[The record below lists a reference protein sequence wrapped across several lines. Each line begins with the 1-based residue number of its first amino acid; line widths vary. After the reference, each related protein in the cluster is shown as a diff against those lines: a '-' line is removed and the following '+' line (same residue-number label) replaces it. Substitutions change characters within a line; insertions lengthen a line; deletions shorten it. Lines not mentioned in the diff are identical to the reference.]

1 MGARVGGTDAGELV
15 AAGKIKLEPAKA
27 FEKKSDLMKKIN
39 TDASKDE
46 KTAKNG
52 EKAQDKAPADKNT
65 KVAQSKNGEAYQVM
79 FDAGQKMKMQ
89 KPSTAFSKSKLPP
102 IVMKQQNAQVHTKDV
117 LLNKVSQKKC
127 PFVRRKALIQRDIFL
142 GHLLNVMY
150 IALYM

>member
-1 MGARVGGTDAGELV
+1 M

-39 TDASKDE
+39 TDGSKDE

-52 EKAQDKAPADKNT
+52 EKAQEKAPADKNT

-117 LLNKVSQKKC
+117 VLYVLYKGSQRKC
-127 PFVRRKALIQRDIFL
+127 PFVRRAAHIQKDIFL
-142 GHLLNVMY
+142 GHLVYVM
-150 IALYM
+150 